1 MDRRQL
7 PSWLWALVA
16 LVAIL
21 LYNAFFT
28 PTFFH
33 LEVKEGHLYGSLVDI
48 LQRGSPVMLVSLGM
62 TLILAT
68 GGVDLSV
75 GAVMAI
81 AGSLAALLLSQGQ
94 SFPVALGAALAAA
107 CVLGIWNGLL
117 IVFADIQPIVA
128 TLILLVSGRG
138 VAQLLTN
145 GQIITFSSSGLV
157 WLGGG
162 SWLGLPISIWTVAF
176 CFAIVWTLVRKTA
189 LGLFIEALGD
199 NPIAARYTGVNT
211 KAVSLFVYGIT
222 GLLAGIAGL
231 IVTGNVHAADA
242 NEVGLYLELDAILAV
257 VIGGTPLTG
266 GRFSLLGSILG
277 ALVIQTLT
285 TTILTKGI
293 PAETTQ
299 VVKAVIVLGVCL
311 MQSPVTRTKVT
322 SLLQRRRTA

>member
-1 MDRRQL
+1 
-7 PSWLWALVA
+7 LVA